1 MESELVYTRG
11 RAASR
16 VTAALGIFIYVCIFM
31 GHWIFGTGYMPVL
44 LTQIA
49 PSTSIW
55 DLCVRAAQ
63 VYCPGVFYRRELLSC
78 SNYDCRFLTL
88 LRLPSL
94 MAQCTAKGFVWEPYP
109 PKYPNTTETDLGPD
123 IAAPATTKCCFLD
136 AGILSLGVV
145 SQRVQTP
152 CCFPLLDAGT
162 QVSRACLLG
171 IVCQGQV
178 PY

>member
-1 MESELVYTRG
+1 MLVESELVYTRG

-31 GHWIFGTGYMPVL
+31 GHWIFGTGHMPVL

-78 SNYDCRFLTL
+78 SNYDCRFSDTL
-88 LRLPSL
+88 EATIPDGSVYSKGLCVGAVSSQELQHHRNRSWSRCRSSCHNKVLLPGCWDPEFRGCESESPDPVL
-94 MAQCTAKGFVWEPYP
+94 P
-109 PKYPNTTETDLGPD
+109 P
-123 IAAPATTKCCFLD
+123 
-136 AGILSLGVV
+136 S
-145 SQRVQTP
+145 S
-152 CCFPLLDAGT
+152 
-162 QVSRACLLG
+162 
-171 IVCQGQV
+171 
-178 PY
+178 